1 MVVKTKAQ
9 RAHCKKVATE
19 LAKKGTS
26 ASGRALARCRWG
38 PPKAKPKAKAKKKK
52 HVPKPTVIVQPKKK
66 GKKKKGAAQA
76 KPGGVEDQIF
86 KQAGL
91 GRFTPRA

>member
-1 MVVKTKAQ
+1 MVKTKAQ

-52 HVPKPTVIVQPKKK
+52 HVP
-66 GKKKKGAAQA
+66 
-76 KPGGVEDQIF
+76 
-86 KQAGL
+86 
-91 GRFTPRA
+91 